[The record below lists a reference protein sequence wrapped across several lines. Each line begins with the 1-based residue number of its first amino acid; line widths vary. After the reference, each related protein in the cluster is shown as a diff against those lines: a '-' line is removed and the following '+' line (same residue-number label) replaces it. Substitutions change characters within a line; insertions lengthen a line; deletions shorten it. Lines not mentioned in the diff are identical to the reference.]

1 MNANVWN
8 AARNLATA
16 LRIGHRE
23 SATGRTWFRGNR
35 ECPTWCAAGHRCTA
49 RLGYPSG
56 EHRSEPAAW
65 PSPYGGLVATRI
77 ETINGVGHIELRLS
91 ARLDRDEATASR
103 QAHLLAAGVDL
114 TARAVLDG
122 ARRALPAGRV
132 AA

>member
-23 SATGRTWFRGNR
+23 SATGRTWFRRHR
-35 ECPTWCAAGHRCTA
+35 ECPDWCAAGHRCTA

-56 EHRSEPAAW
+56 EHRSAPMSVRA
-65 PSPYGGLVATRI
+65 PYGSLVATRI
-77 ETINGVGHIELRLS
+77 ETISGVGHIELRLS
-91 ARLDRDEATASR
+91 ARLDRDEVTASR

-114 TARAVLDG
+114 TARAVLEG
-122 ARRALPAGRV
+122 ARRALPAGQV